1 MRSPP
6 VYFFPMICYNIS
18 IYYVKGG
25 ESMNDRE
32 LISNLIDSL
41 TNLLRIQKAEDKDAE
56 IENQID
62 IIKAKLKSFG
72 VMVDEIKLR

>member
-1 MRSPP
+1 
-6 VYFFPMICYNIS
+6 
-18 IYYVKGG
+18 
-25 ESMNDRE
+25 MNDRE

-56 IENQID
+56 IENQIN
-62 IIKAKLKSFG
+62 IIKAKLKIFG